1 MSVEWIEIT
10 KFRKSPI
17 GAIGFVD
24 GKAAIVVAYYDD
36 LDGNKDG
43 KVGWGEWV
51 AGKISPIN
59 LKGNAVVEVAMQA
72 RVELDVI
79 LKDESF
85 QQVAMNMYLQFGVG
99 LIKDGIYA
107 TYFARGVTISSK
119 GVAKL
124 VTSGTIKEF
133 AVRKGMEKAVRE
145 AFNMAVTR

>member
-10 KFRKSPI
+10 KFGPNPI

-59 LKGNAVVEVAMQA
+59 IEGSAVVEVAMQA
-72 RVELDVI
+72 RVEMDV
-79 LKDESF
+79 LMKDPSF
-85 QQVAMNMYLQFGVG
+85 PQVAGNMFLNFARG
-99 LIKDGIYA
+99 LVIDGIYA
-107 TYFARGVTISSK
+107 AYFARGVSMASR
-119 GVAKL
+119 GVAKI
-124 VTSGTIKEF
+124 VTSGTIKEMV
-133 AVRKGMEKAVRE
+133 VRKGMETAVKK
-145 AFNMAVTR
+145 AFNEAVAR